1 MTYDEMTRSAGV
13 VLVEFYATWC
23 GHCQRMMPI
32 VEQVKKELTGK
43 AEVIQIDVNKEPD
56 TADAQKV
63 EVYPTFILYK
73 DGREVW
79 RDSGEMPAQALLNTV
94 KARL

>member
-1 MTYDEMTRSAGV
+1 MTYDEMTRGAGV

-43 AEVIQIDVNKEPD
+43 AEVIQIDVDKEPD
-56 TADAQKV
+56 TADEQKV